1 MSDFIT
7 VPNLPEA
14 PVTLAA
20 VCDDGPIIQAL
31 TAQGIR
37 TVSPVPNPV
46 LPAETA
52 RHADML
58 LCHAGGN
65 VCFLS
70 PEQTAL
76 AQRLRREG
84 FTVFFSAPPGA
95 AYPDDIKLNAAVGKD
110 FALALTE
117 HIDAGLAR
125 YLRETGRTMIPVKQ
139 GYAKCGL
146 CFVTDNAFITED
158 PALAEALERRGAEV
172 LRIAPGDV
180 YLSEAHHGFFGGAC
194 GKIAPDKL
202 AVTGSL
208 SFHRDGERIRAF
220 CATHGVTTVELT
232 DGRIVDTGGILPL
245 KQAAARRLSAAPG
258 INNISNGSF
267 GHISFVL

>member
-20 VCDDGPIIQAL
+20 VCDDTPVTEAL
-31 TAQGIR
+31 HTLGVN
-37 TVSPVPNPV
+37 TVSPAPSPV
-46 LPAETA
+46 LPTETA

-65 VCFLS
+65 VCFVS

-76 AQRLRREG
+76 AARLRQEG
-84 FTVFFSAPPGA
+84 FAVRFSAPPGA

-110 FALALTE
+110 FALGLIDR
-117 HIDAGLAR
+117 IDAGLAA
-125 YLRETGRTMIPVKQ
+125 YLREKGRVLAPVKQ

-146 CFVTDNAFITED
+146 CFVTENAFITED
-158 PALAEALERRGAEV
+158 PSIADALERRGAAV

-180 YLSEAHHGFFGGAC
+180 YLSEAHHGFFGGAG
-194 GKIAPDKL
+194 GKIAPDRL
-202 AVTGSL
+202 AVTGRL
-208 SFHRDGERIRAF
+208 SFHRDGDAIRRFA
-220 CATHGVTTVELT
+220 AEHGVEIVELT
-232 DGRIVDTGGILPL
+232 DERIMDIGGILPL
-245 KQAAARRLSAAPG
+245 KNRDLSR
-258 INNISNGSF
+258 
-267 GHISFVL
+267 